1 MAELAARLEALAESA
16 KPAAT
21 LIEGYRAVLFT
32 PGGSDAE
39 TVKAKESALKYVR
52 SPARGEAA
60 GDATLR
66 VLHRMTSGGRTLSH
80 PRYCHASP
88 RWRAQSRLASR
99 PPRSRRDLCPRAGG
113 TRVVGW
119 MHGVDASAV
128 DTIPRLHAPFTPPRG
143 PRRSRRSATAGVS
156 HRR

>member
-52 SPARGEAA
+52 SPARG
-60 GDATLR
+60 
-66 VLHRMTSGGRTLSH
+66 
-80 PRYCHASP
+80 
-88 RWRAQSRLASR
+88 
-99 PPRSRRDLCPRAGG
+99 
-113 TRVVGW
+113 
-119 MHGVDASAV
+119 
-128 DTIPRLHAPFTPPRG
+128 
-143 PRRSRRSATAGVS
+143 
-156 HRR
+156 